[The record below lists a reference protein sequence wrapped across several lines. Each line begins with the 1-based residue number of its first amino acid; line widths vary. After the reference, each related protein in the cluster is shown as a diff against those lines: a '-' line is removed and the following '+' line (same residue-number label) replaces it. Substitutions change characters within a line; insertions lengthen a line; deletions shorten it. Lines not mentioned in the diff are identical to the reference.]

1 MEGTTS
7 APRASPKSPELTDWT
22 IPPTPLTRVSSSRD
36 STGDMCVMWWV
47 APLSMTHCVERGGEG
62 GAADPENAK
71 LRPGE
76 VQVSSLRSD
85 SAVLMVELGGVLAQT
100 AV

>member
-36 STGDMCVMWWV
+36 SQGTCV
-47 APLSMTHCVERGGEG
+47 
-62 GAADPENAK
+62 
-71 LRPGE
+71 
-76 VQVSSLRSD
+76 
-85 SAVLMVELGGVLAQT
+85 
-100 AV
+100 